1 MQRFFSLFVIL
12 AILAGGGWYLY
23 NQKAE
28 QEAKAKIEAS
38 LRDARRGFSERA
50 RASVSEDGT
59 EAYLEGVK
67 KALDAYG
74 EELTSVV
81 YAERPNWLD
90 VAAKKKLADE
100 MLEAGEISE
109 AQHKGQLENYT
120 FVRDAYDT
128 LMNGVW
134 KTDLTQPGNGETR
147 MDIYGLKRIRDP
159 DGNPL
164 LEARFFLWGVEPN
177 SRLSFGNVTL
187 EYWRED
193 APDAKVRRQRR
204 KEGRDPDAPVLKPL
218 GRAEGDATPVIF
230 VQNPAKTIETFPSY
244 VAIGALWF
252 PQVPKEAKV
261 MDLRYSYALRKGG
274 SEVQTQL
281 VWDKMAIPTKWRLG
295 EGEEWMADEVEA
307 SEEELAGVDPSA
319 PKDAGVEASE

>member
-28 QEAKAKIEAS
+28 QEAKAKMAEA
-38 LRDARRGFSERA
+38 LREARRGFAERA
-50 RASVSEDGT
+50 RASVTEEET

-67 KALDAYG
+67 KALGSYE
-74 EELTSVV
+74 EELKTAV
-81 YAERPNWLD
+81 YAARPDWMD
-90 VAAKKKLADE
+90 VASKKKLADE

-109 AQHKGQLENYT
+109 AQHKGQVENYA
-120 FVRDAYDT
+120 FVRSAYDT
-128 LMNGVW
+128 LMDGRW
-134 KTDLTQPGNGETR
+134 KTDLTQPGKAETR
-147 MDIYGLKRIRDP
+147 MDIYGLRRIRDP

-164 LEARFFLWGVEPN
+164 LEARFLLWGVEPN
-177 SRLSFGNVTL
+177 SRLSFGDVTL
-187 EYWRED
+187 EYWLED
-193 APDAKVRRQRR
+193 EPDAKTRRQRR

-230 VQNPAKTIETFPSY
+230 VQNPAKTIDTFPSY

-261 MDLRYSYALRKGG
+261 MDLRYSYAIRKGG
-274 SEVQTQL
+274 AEVETQL

-295 EGEEWMADEVEA
+295 DGEEWMADEVEA
-307 SEEELAGVDPSA
+307 TEEELAGVDPSA
-319 PKDAGVEASE
+319 PKDAGVKESE